1 MTGDSIFVNDVN
13 AAIPLE
19 AGEYHIYTDVRLN
32 TPDLTVN
39 NIRVDK
45 VSDNL
50 SATVYPNP
58 FSSSVIVSYQVPKEG
73 KTFVR
78 IFDLNGK
85 LIKQLV
91 SENLVSG
98 EYLIDWDGKSENGS
112 AIPAGNY
119 FLTVQQGEKIIS
131 KQIVKID

>member
-1 MTGDSIFVNDVN
+1 M
-13 AAIPLE
+13 
-19 AGEYHIYTDVRLN
+19 
-32 TPDLTVN
+32 TVN
-39 NIRVDK
+39 NISVDK

-50 SATVYPNP
+50 SATIYPNP

-73 KTFVR
+73 KPFVR

-91 SENLVSG
+91 SEILVSG

-131 KQIVKID
+131 